1 VTDRLEITL
10 LPHHRRMAEV
20 TLGQA
25 LAVAADTWGDRTALR
40 FIEEEGQP
48 SYSWRELSDT
58 VARVRSGLAAVGVR
72 RGTKVATLLR
82 NQEEFPLT
90 WLAIAEIGA
99 IIVPLNPKYTLREV
113 EFGLNDSGAEWLVA
127 GGEILDVLGIAG
139 SVGRIHADHVIVA
152 GESRPGR
159 PDFEDLRRAP
169 ITAPLPGPELDD
181 VLNIQF
187 TSGTTG
193 LPKGCQLTHRYW
205 TTLGA
210 QAAAMFG
217 DPRRLLAD
225 HPFYY
230 MQNQAYLAMA
240 MASGATLF
248 VTRGLSRRK
257 FLPWLVDHEI
267 DFAWVDEGML
277 DFPLSEA
284 DRAHSLRRVPVSAVP
299 AAAQA
304 ALEDRF
310 GFVARE
316 WYASTEVGSGLFV
329 PFERDDVVAS
339 GTMGLAVPGRETK
352 VIDRGLREVPPGVP
366 GELCIRGLGMM
377 LGYHERDDAN
387 ADSRLDG
394 GWFRTGD
401 LVMKD
406 ADGWH
411 YYVGRLKDMISRSGE
426 NIACAEVEQQISGLA
441 GVDEVGVV
449 GVPDAQRGQEV
460 KAIVVPRVGSTVTPS
475 DVVSWARQ
483 GLAAFKIPRYVE
495 FRDALPHTASGK
507 IAKAVLAREDPFGDA
522 VIDVTGPDKSAP
534 LRSGLVES
542 QGTDR

>member
-10 LPHHRRMAEV
+10 LPHHRRISEV